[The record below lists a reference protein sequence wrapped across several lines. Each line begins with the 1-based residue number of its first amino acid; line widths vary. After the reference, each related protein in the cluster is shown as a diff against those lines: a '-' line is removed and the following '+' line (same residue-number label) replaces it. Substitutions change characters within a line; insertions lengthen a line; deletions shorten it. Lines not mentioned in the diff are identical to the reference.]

1 LKRATTESLR
11 VKRKFQRGNV
21 RVAVVLR
28 SDDGKVATG
37 EARDVSAGGMKLTTH
52 DKLGAGIKGFAQLA
66 LPGGQ
71 VVRAAVET
79 VWEDAI
85 QGSGYVYGIRFNNLG
100 ATERFALL
108 EAIYAPGAGERPKL
122 TSLTGDDGPVG
133 TQPLSP
139 AHHAYYLRL
148 LRRIEQS
155 HKLNPADTDRIL
167 YARLYLARSLRE
179 ILVDYQIVPQ
189 AQLDEFLSAIYGVP
203 YIDLS
208 RTRPDPNAT
217 EAIPV
222 GIATSQYI
230 IPISSKGDTLVV
242 AMADPADLPTLDLI
256 QLRAKKDIDVR
267 FALVEEIEASIN
279 NVYHGATLHSADK
292 LIDTVA
298 AVKTVTD
305 GFVDGADVEDLET
318 LRRLSD
324 ATPIITL
331 VDSVLRSAVDDGS
344 SDIHLEPF
352 GDGIVVRFR
361 LDGVLHEMRQLP
373 KNAYA
378 AVVSRIKIMGRMDIT
393 IRHIPQDGRAS
404 IRFQRKEFD
413 LRISSLPTVFGE
425 KIVIRLLEKS
435 PHIKDLKAV
444 GFSDANY
451 ALFAPLI
458 RRPYGMILVCG
469 PTGSGK
475 STTLFACLQE
485 INDGATNI
493 TTIEDPVEYRIPGVN
508 QVEVNVKRGL
518 TFAGVLRSLL
528 RQDPDIIYVGE
539 IRDRDTADLSVRAAL
554 TGHLLLSTLHTNSAV
569 QAIARLVDI
578 GVDPAMIG
586 SSLIGVVGQRLVRR
600 ICLECKEQYEL
611 PPEETLILS
620 EMLPLVTPAS
630 LWRGRGCDLCHDT
643 GYRGRMAV
651 HEILPVDEGLRRL
664 IAKGAD
670 SNQLLDH
677 CSAQGFTDLRD
688 DAMQRL
694 LEGETTLREVMR
706 VTV

>member
-1 LKRATTESLR
+1 LKRATTEAVR
-11 VKRKFQRGNV
+11 VKRKFQRGSV

-52 DKLGAGIKGFAQLA
+52 DQLGAGVKGFAQLA

-79 VWEDAI
+79 VWEDVI
-85 QGSGYVYGIRFNNLG
+85 PGSGYVYGIRFNNLG

-108 EAIYAPGAGERPKL
+108 EAIYAPGAGERPNL
-122 TSLTGDDGPVG
+122 TSLTGDDGPLG

-148 LRRIEQS
+148 LRRIEQA

-179 ILVDYQIVPQ
+179 ILVDFGIVPQ
-189 AQLDEFLSAIYGVP
+189 ANLDEFLSGIYGVP
-203 YIDLS
+203 YIDLN
-208 RTRPDPNAT
+208 RTRPDPTAT
-217 EAIPV
+217 DAVPV

-230 IPISSKGDTLVV
+230 IPISHKGDKLVV

-267 FALVEEIEASIN
+267 FALVEDIEAAIN

-292 LIDTVA
+292 LIDNIA
-298 AVKTVTD
+298 AFKTTPG

-324 ATPIITL
+324 ATPIVTL

-352 GDGIVVRFR
+352 GDSIVVRFR

-393 IRHIPQDGRAS
+393 VRHVPQDGRAS

-435 PHIKDLKAV
+435 PQVKDLRSV
-444 GFSDANY
+444 GFSEANY
-451 ALFAPLI
+451 RLFAPLI
-458 RRPYGMILVCG
+458 KRPHGMILACG

-485 INDGATNI
+485 INDGTTNI
-493 TTIEDPVEYRIPGVN
+493 TTVEDPVEYRVQGVN

-528 RQDPDIIYVGE
+528 RQDPDVIYVGE
-539 IRDRDTADLSVRAAL
+539 IRDRETADLAVRAAL
-554 TGHLLLSTLHTNSAV
+554 TGHLLLSTLHTNSAI

-586 SSLIGVVGQRLVRR
+586 SSLIGIVGQRLVRR
-600 ICLECKEQYEL
+600 ICKECKEEYEL
-611 PPEETLILS
+611 PPEESLILS
-620 EMLPLVTPAS
+620 EMLPLVAPVT
-630 LWRGRGCDLCHDT
+630 LWRGRGCIACHDT

-651 HEILPVDEGLRRL
+651 QEVLPVDEGLRRL
-664 IAKGAD
+664 IAKGVD
-670 SNQLLDH
+670 SNQLLDYSLAH
-677 CSAQGFTDLRD
+677 GFSDLRE

-694 LEGETTLREVMR
+694 IEGETTLREVMR